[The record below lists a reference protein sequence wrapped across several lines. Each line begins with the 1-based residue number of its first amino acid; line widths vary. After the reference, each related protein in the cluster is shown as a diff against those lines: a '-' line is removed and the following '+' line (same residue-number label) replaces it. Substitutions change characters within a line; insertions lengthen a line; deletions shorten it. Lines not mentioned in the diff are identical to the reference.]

1 MTNLIKNAS
10 EHAPEGGRVTVRLR
24 QDALAARITVEDNG
38 PGIPA
43 ADRPRLFE
51 RFYRGSN
58 AAPGSAGIGLA
69 LARELARAQGG
80 EVTAANR
87 TDGPGACFTLRLPM
101 RPGAL

>member
-1 MTNLIKNAS
+1 MTNLIKKRLRTR
-10 EHAPEGGRVTVRLR
+10 PEGGRVTVRLR

-51 RFYRGSN
+51 RFYRGSQRG
-58 AAPGSAGIGLA
+58 PGSAGIGLA
-69 LARELARAQGG
+69 LARELARARAARSRRPT
-80 EVTAANR
+80 VPTAR
-87 TDGPGACFTLRLPM
+87 RLLHPAAAM